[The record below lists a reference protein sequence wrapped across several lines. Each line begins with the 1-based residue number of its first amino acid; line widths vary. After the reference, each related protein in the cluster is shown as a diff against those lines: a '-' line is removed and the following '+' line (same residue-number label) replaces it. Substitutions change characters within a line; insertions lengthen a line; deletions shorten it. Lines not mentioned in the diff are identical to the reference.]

1 MGNLHM
7 FNNYNVETFTYHLQ
21 LELCVIY
28 DTIDVMTYF
37 TFMILYIHITFKY
50 DYHINNICHKHSLG
64 P

>member
-1 MGNLHM
+1 M
-7 FNNYNVETFTYHLQ
+7 FNNYNVEALTYHIQ

-37 TFMILYIHITFKY
+37 TFMILYIYITFKC
-50 DYHINNICHKHSLG
+50 DYHINNRCHKHSLG